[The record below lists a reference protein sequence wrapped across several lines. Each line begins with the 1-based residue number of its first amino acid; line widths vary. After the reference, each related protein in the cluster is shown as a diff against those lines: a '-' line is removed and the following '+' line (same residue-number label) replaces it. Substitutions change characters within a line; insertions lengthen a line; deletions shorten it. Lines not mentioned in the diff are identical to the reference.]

1 MAGKQQILRL
11 YKELLRESSNF
22 KSYYYKNY
30 FTRKIKSQFRQH
42 LTADEEK
49 SKELLQKSERMLDM
63 LKRQTLISNSYDESR
78 LVIEDA
84 NNPTNQEQLKT
95 QDKISS

>member
-1 MAGKQQILRL
+1 MAGRQQVLRL

-49 SKELLQKSERMLDM
+49 SKELLQKSQRMLDM

-78 LVIEDA
+78 LVIEDSPDPS
-84 NNPTNQEQLKT
+84 NKEQLETKN
-95 QDKISS
+95 